1 MNVLGPKDDTTLPS
15 ADMRVNPHHVPDG
28 YEDEASLE
36 ILPIVNFLLRER
48 YRILKP
54 TAWVALLVLAFTLTR
69 PAEYTATA
77 KFVVAAAPD
86 SSIALP
92 GNGVTPEGNAGSIA
106 DTMPEYYEALL
117 NSDDFLKG
125 VIYDEVARLKSGG
138 ASNWLQVLGG
148 IPVDGGEQLDDM
160 IVALNDTL
168 TIKSVKSSQP
178 RSATTMLALS
188 AKLPKQEAAEDLAN
202 VVLNGLSQ
210 YGGLH
215 RNEKAVQDRDFI
227 QSRLQDTEA
236 ELKRSEAELA
246 EFSMRNRKIVT
257 ADLEAQ
263 KERLE
268 RAVKVQEELFLTL
281 RKQLEMAKIK
291 VQENQTL
298 IQVIENPDAK
308 RTGPKRVLMVALS
321 SVLAL
326 FFFSGLAYV
335 RYRWQQMDRS
345 DGDIQ
350 ELLGNLHSIRSDLSV
365 FVRRLRGQRLR
376 S

>member
-1 MNVLGPKDDTTLPS
+1 MSAQHPGDDIPVPSLGMQV
-15 ADMRVNPHHVPDG
+15 ADRHVSG
-28 YEDEASLE
+28 EFEDEASIE
-36 ILPIVNFLLRER
+36 ILPIVNFFLRER

-54 TAWVALLVLAFTLTR
+54 TAWVALLALVFAMLR
-69 PAEYTATA
+69 PPEYTATA
-77 KFVVAAAPD
+77 KFLVASAPD

-92 GNGVTPEGNAGSIA
+92 SSGAMPGGNTGSIA

-117 NSDDFLKG
+117 NSDDFLRR
-125 VIYDEVARLKSGG
+125 VINDEVARLKGG
-138 ASNWLQVLGG
+138 QTSNWLELLSG
-148 IPVDGGEQLDDM
+148 IPKDEEHPLDDM
-160 IVALNDTL
+160 IVALKDTL

-202 VVLNGLSQ
+202 VVLSGLSQ

-350 ELLGNLHSIRSDLSV
+350 ELLGNLHSIRSDLV
-365 FVRRLRGQRLR
+365 ELAKYIRGQR
-376 S
+376 

>member
-1 MNVLGPKDDTTLPS
+1 M
-15 ADMRVNPHHVPDG
+15 
-28 YEDEASLE
+28 
-36 ILPIVNFLLRER
+36 
-48 YRILKP
+48 
-54 TAWVALLVLAFTLTR
+54 
-69 PAEYTATA
+69 
-77 KFVVAAAPD
+77 
-86 SSIALP
+86 
-92 GNGVTPEGNAGSIA
+92 
-106 DTMPEYYEALL
+106 
-117 NSDDFLKG
+117 
-125 VIYDEVARLKSGG
+125 
-138 ASNWLQVLGG
+138 
-148 IPVDGGEQLDDM
+148 
-160 IVALNDTL
+160 
-168 TIKSVKSSQP
+168 
-178 RSATTMLALS
+178 
-188 AKLPKQEAAEDLAN
+188 
-202 VVLNGLSQ
+202 
-210 YGGLH
+210 
-215 RNEKAVQDRDFI
+215 QDRDFI

-350 ELLGNLHSIRSDLSV
+350 ELLGNLHSIRSDLV
-365 FVRRLRGQRLR
+365 ELAKYIRGQR
-376 S
+376 